1 MLAYAFDE
9 HPLFRLAFPK
19 AASRSMILQTLFVT
33 VLKDAIRFGR
43 VDVACSHKIVGMLM
57 TFSQGTRSLEV
68 ARFLA
73 LSVAANGFFLLR
85 FFGIAVL
92 ACTLCRP

>member
-1 MLAYAFDE
+1 M
-9 HPLFRLAFPK
+9 P
-19 AASRSMILQTLFVT
+19 
-33 VLKDAIRFGR
+33 
-43 VDVACSHKIVGMLM
+43 
-57 TFSQGTRSLEV
+57 FSQGTRSLEV

>member
-1 MLAYAFDE
+1 MSYFSIFRSTNLPASAGGISELLAERSAII
-9 HPLFRLAFPK
+9 LKRL
-19 AASRSMILQTLFVT
+19 SM
-33 VLKDAIRFGR
+33 A
-43 VDVACSHKIVGMLM
+43 M

>member
-1 MLAYAFDE
+1 MA
-9 HPLFRLAFPK
+9 
-19 AASRSMILQTLFVT
+19 
-33 VLKDAIRFGR
+33 
-43 VDVACSHKIVGMLM
+43 M

-73 LSVAANGFFLLR
+73 VSVADNGFFLLR

-92 ACTLCRP
+92 ACAGLDSRCRQRLSFLDADELLTS

>member
-1 MLAYAFDE
+1 MPNSRKSRPVDRRRGGVTSARKIRANRANARASSGPKTAAGKAQSAQNAF
-9 HPLFRLAFPK
+9 H
-19 AASRSMILQTLFVT
+19 S
-33 VLKDAIRFGR
+33 
-43 VDVACSHKIVGMLM
+43 
-57 TFSQGTRSLEV
+57 TRSREV

-73 LSVAANGFFLLR
+73 LLVAANGFFLLR